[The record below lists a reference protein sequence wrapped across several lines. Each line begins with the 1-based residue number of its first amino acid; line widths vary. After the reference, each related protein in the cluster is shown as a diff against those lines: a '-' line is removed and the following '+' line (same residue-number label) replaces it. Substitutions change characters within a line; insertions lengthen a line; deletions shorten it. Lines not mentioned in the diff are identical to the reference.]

1 MAGEFLSVECPDCG
15 NEQTLYGKAASE
27 VHCAVCGTTLATPTG
42 GEAAIAGEVLETVES
57 RPE

>member
-1 MAGEFLSVECPDCG
+1 MPGEFLSVECPDCG

-42 GEAAIAGEVLETVES
+42 GEAEITGEVLETVES

>member
-1 MAGEFLSVECPDCG
+1 MPGDFVTVECPDCG
-15 NEQTLYGKAASE
+15 NEQTLYDKAASE

-42 GEAAIAGEVLETVES
+42 GEAALAGEVVAVVED

>member
-1 MAGEFLSVECPDCG
+1 MPGDFLTVECPDCG
-15 NEQTLYGKAASE
+15 NEQTLYGKAASA

-42 GEAAIAGEVLETVES
+42 GEADLAGEIVEVVQD